1 MKKINLDKKIKD
13 IMANIFKTSRK
24 NISNKSSK
32 DTIKKWDSLNHIKL
46 IMALESKFQISID
59 PDEALRL
66 LSFKDI
72 VKFIN
77 KNKN

>member
-1 MKKINLDKKIKD
+1 MNSKNIDEELKKIFITLFKLKKNNIK
-13 IMANIFKTSRK
+13 INTNFKNT
-24 NISNKSSK
+24 
-32 DTIKKWDSLNHIKL
+32 KKWDSLNHIKL

-72 VKFIN
+72 VKFIK

>member
-1 MKKINLDKKIKD
+1 MSQKNIDNEVKKIFVVLFKLKKNNIKLST
-13 IMANIFKTSRK
+13 NFKNT
-24 NISNKSSK
+24 
-32 DTIKKWDSLNHIKL
+32 KKWDSLNHIKL
-46 IMALESKFQISID
+46 IMAIESKFQISID

-72 VKFIN
+72 IKFIR

>member
-1 MKKINLDKKIKD
+1 MNSKNINEEVKKIFITLFKLKKNNIK
-13 IMANIFKTSRK
+13 INTNFKNT
-24 NISNKSSK
+24 
-32 DTIKKWDSLNHIKL
+32 KKWDSLNHIKL

>member
-1 MKKINLDKKIKD
+1 MNSKNIDEELKKIFITLFKLKKNNIK
-13 IMANIFKTSRK
+13 INTNFKNT
-24 NISNKSSK
+24 
-32 DTIKKWDSLNHIKL
+32 KKWDSLNHIKL

-72 VKFIN
+72 VKFIKKK
-77 KNKN
+77 KN